1 MMKKI
6 LFTLSVLCMTL
17 WSCNT
22 MDLSD
27 VGYGESDRLKSS
39 AVKSLLYGTADGCW
53 KADYQGHEFYF
64 QFHGDG
70 TVTLNSD
77 FLVQK
82 VESKVSFATS
92 GKAVEV
98 NIEECDVHLQNLGSE
113 FVDTKFIVSEVP
125 AEGETVKLALV
136 GQASSKTMELQ
147 PTTQSYI
154 SAQVAS
160 KADFYELFEMNLLD
174 NQVICDASGNLI
186 GYYGLVLNGI
196 SDLSIKIITIENK
209 SGQDTKGH
217 TQFYKSQLT
226 KDGKIFKLDTP
237 VSGIKA
243 TNGATYEFKAI
254 DCSGDVAE
262 VDGMT
267 GVTLISNKGAVS
279 DFDYTAGRKFSMNQK
294 QNKGDACDEIWRETG
309 REFIGIPYNEMHI
322 EGIDMIDYYK
332 FGKNGT
338 RPVTIWR
345 DGYKNVVYPSSEEG
359 AGILMNNKDK
369 DLILFKNI
377 SGSGVYTG
385 MGVGGQGDS
394 TPAECEK
401 IKTALSSLLSTW
413 FSEKGLFVVR
423 RTVNGT
429 LYIYLLCPDTDAT
442 EQGGMW
448 MKLQQTGTFK

>member
-1 MMKKI
+1 MKKI
-6 LFTLSVLCMTL
+6 LFTLSVLCMAL

-39 AVKSLLYGTADGCW
+39 AVKSLLYSTADGCW
-53 KADYQGHEFYF
+53 KANYQGHEFYF

-70 TVTLNSD
+70 TATLNSD

-113 FVDTKFIVSEVP
+113 FVDTKFTVSELP
-125 AEGETVKLALV
+125 AESEVMKLALV
-136 GQASSKTMELQ
+136 GQASGKTMELL
-147 PTTQSYI
+147 PTTQAYI
-154 SAQVAS
+154 SSQVAS
-160 KADFYELFEMNLLD
+160 KADFDELFEKNLLD

-196 SDLSIKIITIENK
+196 SDLSIKVVTIENK

-217 TQFYKSQLT
+217 TQYYTSQLT

-243 TNGATYEFKAI
+243 TNGTTYESKAI
-254 DCSGDVAE
+254 NCSGDVAVVE
-262 VDGMT
+262 GMA

-279 DFDYTAGRKFSMNQK
+279 DFDYTAGRKFSMNKK
-294 QNKGDACDEIWRETG
+294 QNKGNACDEIWEETDATLK
-309 REFIGIPYNEMHI
+309 GIPYNEMHL
-322 EGIDMIDYYK
+322 EGIDMMKYDKVSAGQRPLAIWRDYYK
-332 FGKNGT
+332 N
-338 RPVTIWR
+338 II
-345 DGYKNVVYPSSEEG
+345 YPSSEDG
-359 AGILMNNKDK
+359 ASILMNNRDK
-369 DLILFKNI
+369 DWVLFKNI
-377 SGSGVYTG
+377 SGSGIYAK
-385 MGVGGQGDS
+385 MGWGGQGDS

-401 IKTALSSLLSTW
+401 MKTALSNLLSTW
-413 FSEKGLFVVR
+413 FNEKGLFVVR
-423 RTVNGT
+423 HKVNNA
-429 LYIYLLCPDTDAT
+429 LYIYLLCPDTDGT

-448 MKLQQTGTFK
+448 IKLVQS